1 MLPRIAD
8 HAYALSSSASG
19 ATSPLAKLATPAR
32 ELFLRPI
39 GVGVGVG
46 VGVRLG
52 VRLGLV
58 VRARAAPAA
67 DLAHDPVARA
77 HDL

>member
-39 GVGVGVG
+39 GVGVGV
-46 VGVRLG
+46 
-52 VRLGLV
+52 RLGLV